1 MKRKI
6 VLHLK
11 DLSKIVSS
19 NAYVLFYKQKG
30 LSKLKWNEIYK
41 KQFIE
46 IDINNPKSMVDYND
60 DFIKHLNKDINLK
73 VDNDDI
79 NEYDIKIRETIQK
92 IEKNK
97 NVENIANKIE
107 TENKININ
115 INLNHDFLNKKRAP
129 SGEI

>member
-1 MKRKI
+1 
-6 VLHLK
+6 
-11 DLSKIVSS
+11 
-19 NAYVLFYKQKG
+19 
-30 LSKLKWNEIYK
+30 
-41 KQFIE
+41 
-46 IDINNPKSMVDYND
+46 MVDYND

-79 NEYDIKIRETIQK
+79 NEYDIKIRETIKK
-92 IEKNK
+92 IEENK

>member
-1 MKRKI
+1 
-6 VLHLK
+6 
-11 DLSKIVSS
+11 
-19 NAYVLFYKQKG
+19 
-30 LSKLKWNEIYK
+30 
-41 KQFIE
+41 
-46 IDINNPKSMVDYND
+46 MVDYND

-79 NEYDIKIRETIQK
+79 NEYDIKIRETIKK
-92 IEKNK
+92 IEDNK
-97 NVENIANKIE
+97 NMENIANKIE